1 MTETTDGSR
10 HEPTEREL
18 DAPIKAKPLPHPGRW
33 IGAAILLALAAWFV
47 IGAARNEAYHWDVYF
62 KYLLDT
68 RIAEAAL
75 HTLALTILAM
85 LIGIVGGALIAVL
98 RMSDNPVLSTIS
110 WVYLWIFRGTPV
122 YVQLVFWGLLGT
134 IYSSVNVGFAELD
147 LQTALQNTF
156 LLAVLGLGLNEAA
169 YMAEI
174 VRSGISSVPEG
185 QMEASKALGMS
196 WWMTMRRTVL
206 PQAMRIIIPPTGN
219 ELISMLKTT
228 SLVVAVPYSLELY
241 GRSMDIAA
249 ALFEPVPM
257 LLVAA
262 TWYLAVT
269 SLLMVGQHFLEK
281 HFEKGATRQLTARQL
296 ASLADAEGTVPGN
309 VTIVK
314 EN

>member
-110 WVYLWIFRGTPV
+110 WIYLWIFRGTPV

-174 VRSGISSVPEG
+174 VRAGIQAVPEG
-185 QMEASKALGMS
+185 QTEASKALGMS
-196 WWMTMRRTVL
+196 W
-206 PQAMRIIIPPTGN
+206 
-219 ELISMLKTT
+219 
-228 SLVVAVPYSLELY
+228 
-241 GRSMDIAA
+241 
-249 ALFEPVPM
+249 
-257 LLVAA
+257 
-262 TWYLAVT
+262 
-269 SLLMVGQHFLEK
+269 GQ
-281 HFEKGATRQLTARQL
+281 
-296 ASLADAEGTVPGN
+296 
-309 VTIVK
+309 
-314 EN
+314 

>member
-122 YVQLVFWGLLGT
+122 DRK
-134 IYSSVNVGFAELD
+134 SVV
-147 LQTALQNTF
+147 
-156 LLAVLGLGLNEAA
+156 
-169 YMAEI
+169 
-174 VRSGISSVPEG
+174 
-185 QMEASKALGMS
+185 
-196 WWMTMRRTVL
+196 
-206 PQAMRIIIPPTGN
+206 
-219 ELISMLKTT
+219 
-228 SLVVAVPYSLELY
+228 
-241 GRSMDIAA
+241 
-249 ALFEPVPM
+249 
-257 LLVAA
+257 
-262 TWYLAVT
+262 
-269 SLLMVGQHFLEK
+269 
-281 HFEKGATRQLTARQL
+281 
-296 ASLADAEGTVPGN
+296 
-309 VTIVK
+309 
-314 EN
+314 